1 MELETLVIH
10 ADRSAEDDTDIAPAL
25 HPASTFR
32 ARSAGEF
39 ATLANAARPER
50 YYTRYGNPTHARCE
64 RLLARLEG
72 CEAALLF
79 ASGMGAIS
87 TAVLAQVAAG
97 DHVVAQAS
105 HYMGTTRLLTD
116 LLPRFGV
123 GVTLVDQADAAA
135 FARAIVPET
144 RLIVVE
150 TPSNPVLLLTDLAA
164 VARLARDR
172 GITTLADNTFAS
184 PVNQRPREFGIDLVA
199 HSATKYLGGH
209 SDLVAG
215 VVAGSTEA
223 VERIWKTSI
232 VLGATASPF
241 DAWLLLRGLRTLPL
255 RVERQSATALEL
267 ARFLEGHPA
276 VSRVHYPGLESH
288 LQHDLARR
296 QMKAFGGVLSFEV
309 AGGYAA
315 AQRLVGSLE
324 LAANAVSLGA
334 VETLAVH
341 AASVWEG
348 SPGPE
353 EIAQA
358 GISPALVRLAVG
370 LESAQDLK
378 ADLARAL
385 AAV

>member
-1 MELETLVIH
+1 M
-10 ADRSAEDDTDIAPAL
+10 
-25 HPASTFR
+25 
-32 ARSAGEF
+32 
-39 ATLANAARPER
+39 
-50 YYTRYGNPTHARCE
+50 
-64 RLLARLEG
+64 
-72 CEAALLF
+72 
-79 ASGMGAIS
+79 
-87 TAVLAQVAAG
+87 
-97 DHVVAQAS
+97 
-105 HYMGTTRLLTD
+105 
-116 LLPRFGV
+116 
-123 GVTLVDQADAAA
+123 
-135 FARAIVPET
+135 
-144 RLIVVE
+144 
-150 TPSNPVLLLTDLAA
+150 
-164 VARLARDR
+164 
-172 GITTLADNTFAS
+172 
-184 PVNQRPREFGIDLVA
+184 
-199 HSATKYLGGH
+199 
-209 SDLVAG
+209 
-215 VVAGSTEA
+215 
-223 VERIWKTSI
+223 
-232 VLGATASPF
+232 LGATASPF

-348 SPGPE
+348 SLGPE